1 MDSEGYEARECD
13 GWRDGW
19 RDVLE
24 PFGCCKVQCRKTR
37 PCNQLIAGVHQW
49 VHVADLIGQVGS
61 TGQTQGSNGISTK
74 GDVAKIN
81 TIWLTLEIESTKA
94 AGKWRVQVQNA
105 S

>member
-1 MDSEGYEARECD
+1 M
-13 GWRDGW
+13 
-19 RDVLE
+19 LE

-94 AGKWRVQVQNA
+94 AGKWRVQVQDA